1 MYGGGTGIKRFGPE
15 NVFTKNSEPAFYSR
29 ERFRMIIGIPKEIKS
44 DEYRVSL
51 TPAGVQDLVACGHTV
66 LVEDGAGEG
75 SGLANGLYEEQ
86 GAQVTGRG
94 DIFSKAEMIVKV
106 KEPLP
111 EEVDLL
117 REGQILYTYL
127 HLAPA
132 PELTRALLD
141 RRIIGIAYETVQL
154 PDNSLPLLIPM
165 SEVAGRMSVHEG
177 AKYLERENRGRGI
190 LLGGVPGVDPGHV
203 VIVGGG
209 IVGANAAKMAIG
221 TGASVTLL
229 DVNLNRLRYLDDLYG
244 GRLKTQMSNRVNLID
259 SLRTA
264 DLVICAVLIPG
275 ARAPKLITRKML
287 SYMMPGSVIVDVGID
302 QGGVM
307 ETSRPTTHS
316 DPIYVVDDVV
326 HYCVSNMPGAV
337 ARTSTFALTN
347 ATFPYALELANKGY
361 RQALKESQELT
372 KGLNVFN
379 GHVTHPAVAEAL
391 NMEWVA
397 PDKAME

>member
-1 MYGGGTGIKRFGPE
+1 
-15 NVFTKNSEPAFYSR
+15 V
-29 ERFRMIIGIPKEIKS
+29 IIGVPREIKQ
-44 DEYRVSL
+44 DEYRVSM
-51 TPAGVQDLVACGHTV
+51 TPAGVHDLVADGHAV

-75 SGLANGLYEEQ
+75 SGLPNRLYEEQ
-86 GAQVTGRG
+86 GAQITERN
-94 DIFSKAEMIVKV
+94 DIFVRSEMIIKV

-111 EEVDLL
+111 EEFDLL

-141 RRIIGIAYETVQL
+141 RKVVGIAYETVQL
-154 PDNSLPLLIPM
+154 PDKSLPLLIPM
-165 SEVAGRMSVHEG
+165 SEVAGRMSIHEG
-177 AKYLERENRGRGI
+177 SKYLERENKGRGI

-203 VIVGGG
+203 VIIGGG
-209 IVGANAAKMAIG
+209 VVGANAAKMAIG

-229 DVNLNRLRYLDDLYG
+229 DVNLHRLRYLDDIYG
-244 GRLKTQMSNRVNLID
+244 GRLKTLMSNRVNIAE
-259 SLRTA
+259 SLRSA
-264 DLVICAVLIPG
+264 DLVIGAVLIPG
-275 ARAPKLITRKML
+275 ARAPKLITREMVSL
-287 SYMMPGSVIVDVGID
+287 MMPGSVIVDVGID

-316 DPIYVVDDVV
+316 DPIYLVDDVV
-326 HYCVSNMPGAV
+326 HYCVANMPGAV

-347 ATFPYALELANKGY
+347 ATFPYALELARKGY
-361 RQALKESQELT
+361 RRAFQENPALA

-391 NMEWVA
+391 DMECA
-397 PDKAME
+397 SLDKVVD

>member
-1 MYGGGTGIKRFGPE
+1 
-15 NVFTKNSEPAFYSR
+15 
-29 ERFRMIIGIPKEIKS
+29 MIIGIPKEIKS

-51 TPAGVQDLVACGHTV
+51 TPAGVQDLVACGHAV

-165 SEVAGRMSVHEG
+165 SEVAGRMSIHEG

-209 IVGANAAKMAIG
+209 VVGANAAKMAIG

-229 DVNLNRLRYLDDLYG
+229 DVSLDRLRYLDDLYG
-244 GRLKTQMSNRVNLID
+244 GRLKTLMSNRVNLID

-316 DPIYVVDDVV
+316 EPIYVVDDVV

-361 RQALKESQELT
+361 RQAFKENQELT